1 MAKKKITRKE
11 LLKKDDE
18 FISFSNRLS
27 QYVLTHAKSIKY
39 LGYSLVIIIVIILGI
54 GLYYRQLNKKAL
66 TAYNSA
72 YKALVSESSPETTEE
87 NTQRSIEEL
96 DRLIKEYGWT
106 KMATLA
112 IPQLAYLKFGQGKFD
127 EAISLYQTYLEKD
140 KSGSIYRSMAHFGL
154 AAAYEA
160 KGQYQSA
167 IGALKH
173 IVDGENSFLKEEALF
188 SLGRL
193 YALSGQAEKS
203 REAFKNFVDEFKGS
217 PLLPLAKAHLKE

>member
-18 FISFSNRLS
+18 FISLSNRVS
-27 QYVLTHAKSIKY
+27 RYVLTHAKAIKY
-39 LGYSLVIIIVIILGI
+39 LCYGLAIIIIIIIGI
-54 GLYYRQLNKKAL
+54 GLYYRNLNKKAL
-66 TAYNSA
+66 AAYNIA
-72 YKALVSESSPETTEE
+72 YKALIGDSYPEMSEKKL
-87 NTQRSIEEL
+87 QKSIEEF
-96 DRLIKEYGWT
+96 DKLIEDYGWT

-112 IPQLAYLKFGQGKFD
+112 IPQLAYLKFDQGKFD

-160 KGQYQSA
+160 KAEYQSA
-167 IGALKH
+167 IGALKN
-173 IVDGENSFLKEEALF
+173 IIDGKNSFLKEEALF

-193 YALSGQAEKS
+193 YALSGQPEKS
-203 REAFKNFVDEFKGS
+203 REAFIDFVEEFKNS
-217 PLLPLAKAHLKE
+217 PLLPLAKAHLR